1 MGLGAVCVLVLAGL
15 AALLLLGDSGSD
27 HPDEWDPRVTD
38 LVAFVEDERE
48 LEFDHPVHIDFLT
61 PEEYSDAAR
70 ADEAEL
76 TDEDRAAIEDD
87 EAVLRALGLL
97 EDDVDLF
104 ESSNELSDGGTL
116 AYYDD
121 ATDRITVRGTEMTVD
136 LEGTLVHEL
145 THALQDQHFDL
156 GRLYEFED
164 TGQSSVFRAVVEGD
178 ASLVEEAYVGSLDE
192 DDLDDYLA
200 TVDEQVE
207 QAPFEEVP
215 SILTASFGAPY
226 ALGTPF
232 VGIVEA
238 DGGWEA
244 VNEMLGAPPASEVEL
259 LDPERWFEPTE
270 LEDVELPPA
279 DDDVEVIDES
289 DFGSISLYL
298 MLAARMDAHVAFD
311 AARGWAGDAYRTTRD
326 DGTVCVELE
335 VVGADDEAS
344 EAIGEAL
351 DAWADGTD
359 ADVSRDGGRTTLTS
373 CDPGTDGLSAPVTD
387 PLDAIALPTSR
398 SYSMYGTML
407 QLGATPEEGACVG
420 DLVVT
425 QLPLEVLAVPDP
437 TDEQLDQYVDAMT
450 SAGQKCG
457 VL

>member
-15 AALLLLGDSGSD
+15 AALLLLGDSGPD
-27 HPDEWDPRVTD
+27 HPDEWDQRVTD

-136 LEGTLVHEL
+136 LEVTLVHEL

-192 DDLDDYLA
+192 DDLDDYLG
-200 TVDEQVE
+200 TVDEQIE
-207 QAPFEEVP
+207 EAPFEEVP
-215 SILTASFGAPY
+215 SILTASFAAPY

-238 DGGWEA
+238 DGGWDA
-244 VNEMLGAPPASEVEL
+244 VNEVLETPPASEVEL
-259 LDPERWFEPTE
+259 LDPERWFEAIE

-359 ADVSRDGGRTTLTS
+359 ADVSRDGGRTTLSS

-425 QLPLEVLAVPDP
+425 QLPLEVLAVPEP